1 MTPPVRRSPLE
12 GRETLADPA
21 GRARLEIR
29 DFPGKLI
36 LRGKP
41 GQIRAGV
48 KQALGL
54 ALPETSPATASGSSA
69 TLLWL
74 GPDEWMV
81 LTGKGEEAGVQHT
94 MAQALS
100 DTPHQLA
107 DVTDYYTSLAL
118 SGAKARE
125 ILMKLTM
132 LDLHE
137 RAFKVGEVRGTMLMH
152 TQAVLYQSGGDDEPG
167 GPVFDILVR
176 WSMADYLWCLIA
188 ECGREFGLPE
198 QVPIS
203 GERLVV

>member
-1 MTPPVRRSPLE
+1 MTPPVRRSPLD
-12 GRETLADPA
+12 GREALADPA

-41 GQIRAGV
+41 DTIRTGV
-48 KQALGL
+48 KKALGVE
-54 ALPETSPATASGSSA
+54 LPEKSPETASGASA

-74 GPDEWMV
+74 SPDEWMV
-81 LTGKGEEAGVQHT
+81 LTGKGEETGVQH
-94 MAQALS
+94 ALEQALAGMH
-100 DTPHQLA
+100 HQVA
-107 DVTDYYTSLAL
+107 DVTDYYTVLAL
-118 SGAKARE
+118 SGTGARD

-137 RAFKVGEVRGTMLMH
+137 RAFNAGEVRGTMLMH
-152 TQAVLYQSGGDDEPG
+152 TQAVLYQSGADDAAG
-167 GPVFDILVR
+167 GPTFDIVVR
-176 WSMADYLWCLIA
+176 WSMADYLWCLVA

-198 QVPIS
+198 QVPVS

>member
-41 GQIRAGV
+41 DQVRAGV
-48 KQALGL
+48 DKALGIT
-54 ALPETSPATASGSSA
+54 LPEKSPETASGSSA

-74 GPDEWMV
+74 SPDQWMV
-81 LTGKGEEAGVQHT
+81 LTGKGEEAGVQHAL
-94 MAQALS
+94 AQALS
-100 DTPHQLA
+100 GAHHQIA
-107 DVTDYYTSLAL
+107 DVTDYYTILAL
-118 SGAKARE
+118 SGPRARE

-137 RAFKVGEVRGTMLMH
+137 RAFKAGEVRGTLLMH
-152 TQAVLYQSGGDDEPG
+152 TQAVLYQSGGDGAEG
-167 GPVFDILVR
+167 GPVFDIIVR

-198 QVPIS
+198 QVPVS